1 MGLTGNSAYTFCIL
15 LSLRLC
21 VINKNTLSNSFSA
34 TYIPYEQT
42 GYFSK
47 IVTDYLSQNNSLQ
60 NFYQHP
66 ANLQGIK
73 DAITSRKKFS
83 TNRKLLVEQ
92 LEQQYLAVET
102 SDKVK
107 HNITALK
114 DENTFTICTAHQPNI
129 FTGHLYFIYKIIH
142 AIKLADTLNR
152 DLPENKF
159 VPVFY
164 VGSEDADLEELGEV
178 FINGEKY
185 EWHTKQ
191 TGAVGRMKVD
201 DELLK
206 ILKKIKGQLVVE
218 SFGKE
223 VIELVQECYVKGR
236 TIQDACFCLV
246 NKLFADHGL
255 IVLLPD
261 NTKLKKEMV
270 PVFEDDIFLNT
281 PSEIVNTTS
290 EQLAEHYKVQA
301 YPREINLFYLKDN
314 IRNRI
319 VQQKDIYKIQDT
331 GIQFTKEEIKN
342 ELTQHSERFSP
353 NVILRALYQETILPN
368 VVFIGGG
375 GELAYWLELKDLFQ
389 HYNIPYPVL
398 ILRNSFL
405 LINEKINSLIQK
417 LSLTSQDI
425 FKSDNELI
433 KNIVTKNTTHQ
444 LSLANEKQQIGSVY
458 QEMKISVKE
467 IDTTLG
473 KHVDALRVKLFKTLD
488 NLEIKLLKAEKIKFE
503 SQQRQIKKIRSN
515 LFPNNGLQERV
526 ENFMPFYAKWG
537 KEFIKV
543 IYDNSLNFEQQFCI
557 IKEEE

>member
-102 SDKVK
+102 SDKIK
-107 HNITALK
+107 HNIIALK

-331 GIQFTKEEIKN
+331 GIQFTKEELKN
-342 ELTQHSERFSP
+342 ALTQYPERFSP

-458 QEMKISVKE
+458 REMKISVKE